1 MLFTSYGF
9 IAFLCILFPVY
20 YLVPKKA
27 QWAILLAGS
36 YFFYAFAGLDCLGFI
51 LFTTLSAYIIA
62 RLMGRLT
69 RKESAYLEKNRDTLD
84 KEDRKKYKAR
94 VKKQRFYI
102 LLIGLVLNFGILA
115 VIKYSAFA
123 VSNINGIV
131 GLFGRDGFD
140 IPDLLL
146 PMGISFYIF
155 STMGYLIDVYRQKT
169 EVEKNPF
176 RLALFVSFFPQLVQ
190 GPISRHNDLS
200 PQLREE
206 HRFELRSLTF
216 GLQRILWGYFKKLV
230 IADRVL
236 VAMKVLLK
244 TPAEGEPEQYAGLYV
259 LLLILIYSVQIYAD
273 FTGGIDIT
281 IGIAEALGIKLKE
294 NFVRPFSSRSTK
306 EYWNRWHITMGT
318 WFTDY
323 IFYPVSVCKPM
334 MKISKWSRKA
344 LGNNIGKRVPVY
356 IATILTWFLTG
367 LWHGAGWNFIVWG
380 LLNCAVILVSQEF
393 EPLYGKFRAKFPR
406 LTSSM
411 PYGKF
416 MAVRT
421 FLLMGLIRSL
431 DCYRDVGRTFSLWL
445 SMIIKPNFRE
455 VFSGIGGL
463 FTSVSA
469 KFLGLRLADYV
480 IVLAGIGIMAAV
492 SSLSAKKSLRER
504 LYDKPLLGW
513 TLCGGLILAILLL
526 GAYSIG
532 YDASQF
538 IYNQF

>member
-9 IAFLCILFPVY
+9 IAFLCVLFVVY
-20 YLVPKKA
+20 YVAPKKS
-27 QWAILLAGS
+27 QWAILLAAS
-36 YFFYAFAGLDCLGFI
+36 YFFYAFAGLDCLVFI
-51 LFTTLSAYIIA
+51 LFTTASAYVIA
-62 RLMGRLT
+62 RIMGVIT
-69 RKESAYLEKNRDTLD
+69 AKESLYLEENKDSLD
-84 KEDRKKYKAR
+84 KDGRKKYKAQI
-94 VKKQRFYI
+94 KKRRFYI
-102 LLIGLVLNFGILA
+102 LLIGLILNFGILA

-200 PQLREE
+200 PQLRQE
-206 HRFELRSLTF
+206 HRFELRTFTF

-281 IGIAEALGIKLKE
+281 IGIAEALGIRLKE
-294 NFVRPFSSRSTK
+294 NFVRPFSSKSTK

-344 LGNNIGKRVPVY
+344 LGNNVGKRVPVY
-356 IATILTWFLTG
+356 LATILTWFLTG

-380 LLNCAVILVSQEF
+380 LLNCAVILVSQEL
-393 EPLYGKFRAKFPR
+393 EPLYGRFRAKFPR
-406 LTSSM
+406 LSASR

-431 DCYRDVGRTFSLWL
+431 DCYRDVGRTFSLWF
-445 SMIIKPNFRE
+445 SMILKPNFSE
-455 VFSGIGGL
+455 VFSEIGGL
-463 FTSVSA
+463 FSSA
-469 KFLGLRLADYV
+469 SSKFLGLRLADYV
-480 IVLAGIGIMAAV
+480 IILVGIGVMSAV
-492 SSLSAKKSLRER
+492 SSLSAKKSVRER
-504 LYDKPLLGW
+504 IYDKPVLGW
-513 TLCGGLILAILLL
+513 TLCGALIVAIVML

>member
-9 IAFLCILFPVY
+9 IAFLCALFVIY
-20 YLVPKKA
+20 YIAPKKS
-27 QWAILLAGS
+27 QWVILLTAS
-36 YFFYAFAGLDCLGFI
+36 YFFYAFAGLECLLFI
-51 LFTTLSAYIIA
+51 LFTTLSAYFVA

-69 RKESAYLEKNRDTLD
+69 RKERDYLEAQGDTLD
-84 KEDRKKYKAR
+84 KDGRKKYKAR
-94 VKKQRFYI
+94 VKKHRFYI

-123 VSNINGIV
+123 VSNVNNVI
-131 GLFGRDGFD
+131 GLFGREGFE
-140 IPDLLL
+140 IPDLLM

-169 EVEKNPF
+169 EVERNPF

-190 GPISRHNDLS
+190 GPISRHSDLS
-200 PQLREE
+200 PQLYAE
-206 HRFELRSLTF
+206 HRFELRGFTF

-236 VAMKVLLK
+236 VAMKALLK
-244 TPAEGEPEQYAGLYV
+244 TPAEGEPEQFAGLYV

-323 IFYPVSVCKPM
+323 VFYPVSVCKPM
-334 MKISKWSRKA
+334 MKLSKWSRKVF
-344 LGNNIGKRVPVY
+344 GNNVGKRIPVY
-356 IATILTWFLTG
+356 LATVLTWFLTG

-380 LLNCAVILVSQEF
+380 LLNCAVILVSQEL
-393 EPLYGKFRAKFPR
+393 EPLYAKFREKFPR
-406 LTSSM
+406 LTGSVF
-411 PYGKF
+411 YGKF
-416 MAVRT
+416 MAART

-445 SMIIKPNFRE
+445 SMFTKPNFGE
-455 VFSGIGGL
+455 VFSGLGRL
-463 FTSVSA
+463 FTDASA
-469 KFLGLRLADYV
+469 KFLGLTLADYI
-480 IVLAGIGIMAAV
+480 IVLVGIAVMTVV
-492 SSLSAKKSLRER
+492 SSLSAKKSVRER
-504 LYDKPLLGW
+504 IYDKPVLAW
-513 TLCGGLILAILLL
+513 TLCGGLIVAIVML